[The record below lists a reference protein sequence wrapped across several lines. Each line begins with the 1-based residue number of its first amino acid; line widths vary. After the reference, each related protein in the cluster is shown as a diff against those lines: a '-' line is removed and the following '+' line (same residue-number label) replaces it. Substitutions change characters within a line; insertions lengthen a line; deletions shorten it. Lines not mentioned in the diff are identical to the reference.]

1 MANHL
6 ADEIF
11 LSWELKLVIKEVGYD
26 AIADVMIKGIC
37 QKFRYDAE
45 ANVMATGRI

>member
-37 QKFRYDAE
+37 QKA
-45 ANVMATGRI
+45 I